1 MTDIIHH
8 KGTFRVILL
17 ERKNNVRNKPL
28 QGPNSMSEIEYTYT
42 CRINIFF
49 FKKLS
54 KILTLFDGKQKE
66 KSQSAIKIQKTVDK
80 TFQQ

>member
-1 MTDIIHH
+1 MTELEY
-8 KGTFRVILL
+8 KYILF
-17 ERKNNVRNKPL
+17 
-28 QGPNSMSEIEYTYT
+28 
-42 CRINIFF
+42 RINFFF